1 MTANELLASFCHTSS
16 GVTRELA
23 LSIAFDAIGLSG
35 RIAIAIGRHLHVE
48 AAPNGTGGI
57 ESTGPNPLADW
68 ASLTAPFLK
77 LLPGNLLQVLCATG
91 IKTHQPIAEPVQPN
105 VLELRK
111 NPRLD
116 RRPGVNGKSLCS
128 AEPARR

>member
-57 ESTGPNPLADW
+57 ESTGPYPLADW
-68 ASLTAPFLK
+68 HSPTAPFLK
-77 LLPGNLLQVLCATG
+77 LLPGNLLEVFCATG
-91 IKTHQPIAEPVQPN
+91 IKTHEPIAEPVQPN
-105 VLELRK
+105 VLERAEEEL
-111 NPRLD
+111 LD
-116 RRPGVNGKSLCS
+116 
-128 AEPARR
+128 